1 MEISI
6 SEQQFDHIRKKVD
19 AGQYPS
25 TEAVI
30 AKALDL
36 LDQYDETMSKELGEI
51 GAKVREGVDALRDG
65 DYTDYTD
72 ETLQELFEDVKRR
85 GRARRLESL

>member
-6 SEQQFDHIRKKVD
+6 SEQQFHHIRKKID

-36 LDQYDETMSKELGEI
+36 LDQYDETMSEELDEVD
-51 GAKVREGVDALRDG
+51 AKVREGVNALRGG

-72 ETLQELFEDVKRR
+72 ETLDELFEDVKRR
-85 GRARRLESL
+85 GRARRSESR

>member
-6 SEQQFDHIRKKVD
+6 SQQHFEHIRKKVE
-19 AGQYPS
+19 AGQYAS
-25 TEAVI
+25 SDAVI

-36 LDQYDETMSKELGEI
+36 LDQYEEMVSREL
-51 GAKVREGVDALRDG
+51 ADVDVKVREGVDALRDG

-72 ETLQELFEDVKRR
+72 ETLHELFEDVKRR
-85 GRARRLESL
+85 GRARRSESR

>member
-1 MEISI
+1 ME
-6 SEQQFDHIRKKVD
+6 

-25 TEAVI
+25 SEAVI

-36 LDQYDETMSKELGEI
+36 LDQYDEMMSRELSEVKV
-51 GAKVREGVDALRDG
+51 KVREGVDALRDG

-72 ETLQELFEDVKRR
+72 ETLNELFEDVKRR
-85 GRARRLESL
+85 GRARRSESS

>member
-6 SEQQFDHIRKKVD
+6 SQQHFEHIRKKVE

-25 TEAVI
+25 SEAVI

-36 LDQYDETMSKELGEI
+36 LDQYDERMSREL
-51 GAKVREGVDALRDG
+51 ADVHVKVREGVDALRDG

-72 ETLQELFEDVKRR
+72 ETLNELFEDVKRR
-85 GRARRLESL
+85 GRARRSESR

>member
-1 MEISI
+1 MEISV

-36 LDQYDETMSKELGEI
+36 LDQYDETMSKELSEI

-85 GRARRLESL
+85 GRARRSESL

>member
-6 SEQQFDHIRKKVD
+6 SEQQFDHIRKKID
-19 AGQYPS
+19 GGQYPS

-30 AKALDL
+30 AKALYL
-36 LDQYDETMSKELGEI
+36 LDQYDETMSKELGEVDTKI
-51 GAKVREGVDALRDG
+51 REGVDALRDG

-85 GRARRLESL
+85 GRARGSESR

>member
-25 TEAVI
+25 IEAVV

-36 LDQYDETMSKELGEI
+36 LDQYDETMSKELNEI
-51 GAKVREGVDALRDG
+51 DTKVREGVNALRDG

-72 ETLQELFEDVKRR
+72 ETLDELFEDVRRR
-85 GRARRLESL
+85 GYARRSESR

>member
-1 MEISI
+1 MEMSI
-6 SEQQFDHIRKKVD
+6 SEQHFEYIKKKVE

-25 TEAVI
+25 SEAVI

-36 LDQYDETMSKELGEI
+36 LDQYDERMSREL
-51 GAKVREGVDALRDG
+51 ADVHVKVQEGVDALRDG

-72 ETLQELFEDVKRR
+72 ETLHGLFEDVKCH
-85 GRARRLESL
+85 GRAPS

>member
-6 SEQQFDHIRKKVD
+6 SEQQFDHIRKKID

-36 LDQYDETMSKELGEI
+36 LDQYDEMMSKELGEVDT
-51 GAKVREGVDALRDG
+51 KVREGVDALRDG

-72 ETLQELFEDVKRR
+72 ETLHELFEDVKRR
-85 GRARRLESL
+85 GRARGSESR